1 MRGLSTRVARATMKV
16 VTMDHLTAEQIETL
30 RNRLL
35 GERAT
40 LLGHLPDA
48 TAGVESTPPDVGD
61 VQDAAAT
68 EAAHLTEH
76 QLAEHERARLGEV
89 EAALQR
95 MQSGTYGVCEVT
107 DDEIPVARLLAEP
120 TARTTVEAQAQRERE
135 QAQRGRDEDDLRR
148 AY

>member
-1 MRGLSTRVARATMKV
+1 
-16 VTMDHLTAEQIETL
+16 MDHLTADQIETL

-35 GERAT
+35 AERAT

-48 TAGVESTPPDVGD
+48 AAAAPPTPPDVGD

-68 EAAHLTEH
+68 EAAQLTSH
-76 QLAEHERARLGEV
+76 TLAEHERARLREV
-89 EAALQR
+89 EAALLR
-95 MQSGTYGVCEVT
+95 MREGTYGLCEVS
-107 DDEIPVARLLAEP
+107 DDPIPVARLLAEP

-135 QAQRGRDEDDLRR
+135 QAQRGQEDEDDLRR